1 MVLGRLAIVSRYQN
15 RDLGRALLCDPI
27 LRTMQVLWSGR

>member
-1 MVLGRLAIVSRYQN
+1 MVLGRLAIDSRYQS
-15 RDLGRALLCDPI
+15 RGLGRALLRDAI